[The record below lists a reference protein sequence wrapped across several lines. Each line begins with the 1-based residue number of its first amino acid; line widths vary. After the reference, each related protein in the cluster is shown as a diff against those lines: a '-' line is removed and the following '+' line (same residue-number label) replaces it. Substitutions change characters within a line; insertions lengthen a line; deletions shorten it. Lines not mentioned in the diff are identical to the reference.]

1 MKRRQKYYF
10 LDYTEKVSI
19 TKRILKIL
27 LNQKKDKNLEVYS
40 VCSEKVLFSL
50 KWRNLKRQSI
60 DASIH
65 FIDTAFDILQQ
76 LGIVELL
83 NKKCSCEEDI
93 YNYSYKIIYPDA
105 DFDTLINNSGFS
117 PVQGIKQVLTNE
129 MKYRLKTELSI
140 DYNSILNSIDV
151 NDGYRNQI
159 TNILPKMT
167 HFWKQ
172 SYCKMGNLRP
182 YIMSFQFDTYE
193 VLYDQIEVYPDDE
206 TDTLADSY
214 IEERTIVAYGYSSKS
229 QNERYTND
237 KNMRVDDQRKWADKE
252 TDRGHFIAHSLGGNI
267 WVNIFPQRRDINRGT
282 SESGKRYKMME
293 NYLLKNEGI
302 FCFLRPIYFDFY
314 NRPYLIEY
322 GYIDKNFEL
331 VIELFENV

>member
-27 LNQKKDKNLEVYS
+27 PKQKKDKDSVYS
-40 VCSEKVLFSL
+40 VCSEIVLIAL
-50 KWRNLKRQSI
+50 KWRNLKEQSI

-83 NKKCSCEEDI
+83 SRKCGCEADI
-93 YNYSYKIIYPDA
+93 YKYSYKIKYPDA
-105 DFDTLINNSGFS
+105 DFDSLIKKSGFS
-117 PVQGIKQVLTNE
+117 PIQGTKQILTSE
-129 MKYRLKTELSI
+129 MKERLKTELSI
-140 DYNSILNSIDV
+140 DYNSLLNGIDV
-151 NDGYRNQI
+151 SDGYREQI
-159 TNILPKMT
+159 TKILPKMI
-167 HFWKQ
+167 HLWKQ
-172 SYCKMGNLRP
+172 SYCKMGNPRP
-182 YIMSFQFDTYE
+182 YIMGFPFDTYE
-193 VLYDQIEVYPDDE
+193 VLYDQIEEYPNDE
-206 TDTLADSY
+206 ADTLADDY
-214 IEERTIVAYGYSSKS
+214 IEERTIVAYGYSSKP
-229 QNERYTND
+229 QNERDAND

-252 TDRGHFIAHSLGGNI
+252 TDRGHFIAHSFGGNI

-282 SESGKRYKMME
+282 SEAGKRYKAME

-302 FCFLRPIYFDFY
+302 FCFSRPIYFDFY

-322 GYIDKNFEL
+322 GYISRDFEL
-331 VIELFENV
+331 VVEVFENV